1 MLEMH
6 KIDSK
11 ENIKSRKKMILR
23 CSQMKI
29 KGNKSWQND
38 GSGTKVIK
46 GRYSSNAAMNTLCK
60 LSFGSF

>member
-23 CSQMKI
+23 CSKMKI
-29 KGNKSWQND
+29 KGDKSWQND

-46 GRYSSNAAMNTLCK
+46 GLILATLR
-60 LSFGSF
+60 